1 LPLLWRALAVPAL
14 LLVALQATQAAAQQD
29 PRQQREQVRKQ
40 QAQAASEVNALKSDA
55 AAVQKAL
62 ADLQA
67 NVSGQEALLADATL
81 AANLAEQAAAQA
93 RSEADAARAR
103 VADLRGQVKDQALSA
118 YIGGRP
124 ETDDIGDPSA
134 STAVI
139 KDALLRFRA
148 GQDTA
153 LLDQLRAADEDA
165 ATAQAAAEANA
176 ALAQQ
181 KRAEAAERT
190 GAVRAARDQQ
200 ASYAAQVE
208 ARLDRRLSEAA
219 GLAAQDK
226 ALSQQ
231 IAAQE
236 AALAARVPRG
246 GSGVSAP
253 FNSGN
258 LQLTTVTGFTVAS
271 SIADNL
277 QRMLAA
283 ASADGFEYSGTGY
296 RDSAQQQALRNANCP
311 NPATDPPSAC
321 SPPTARPGSSNH
333 ERGLAIDFRYGGSL
347 IQSRSSPGFQWL
359 AAHAATY
366 GFYNLPSE
374 PWHWSVDGN

>member
-1 LPLLWRALAVPAL
+1 
-14 LLVALQATQAAAQQD
+14 
-29 PRQQREQVRKQ
+29 
-40 QAQAASEVNALKSDA
+40 
-55 AAVQKAL
+55 
-62 ADLQA
+62 
-67 NVSGQEALLADATL
+67 
-81 AANLAEQAAAQA
+81 
-93 RSEADAARAR
+93 
-103 VADLRGQVKDQALSA
+103 VADLRGQVKEQALSA

-124 ETDDIGDPSA
+124 EVDDIGDPNA
-134 STAVI
+134 STAVV

-165 ATAQAAAEANA
+165 TTAQAAAEANA
-176 ALAQQ
+176 SLAQQ

-190 GAVRAARDQQ
+190 GAVRAAR
-200 ASYAAQVE
+200 
-208 ARLDRRLSEAA
+208 
-219 GLAAQDK
+219 
-226 ALSQQ
+226 
-231 IAAQE
+231 
-236 AALAARVPRG
+236 VPRG
-246 GSGVSAP
+246 GSGVGAS
-253 FNSGN
+253 FGSGN
-258 LQLTTVTGFTVAS
+258 LQLTTVRGITVAS

-277 QRMLAA
+277 ERMLAA
-283 ASADGFEYSGTGY
+283 AEADGMAFSGTGY